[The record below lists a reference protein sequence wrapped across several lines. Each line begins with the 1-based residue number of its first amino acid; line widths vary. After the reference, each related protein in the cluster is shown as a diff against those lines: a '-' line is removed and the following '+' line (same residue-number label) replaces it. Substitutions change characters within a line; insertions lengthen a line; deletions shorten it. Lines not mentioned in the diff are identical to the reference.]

1 MATEEAGG
9 ERPAV
14 QGRGAA
20 EAAAAAEDVWQ
31 VRSPS
36 HFTVQISQVML
47 VSGGSMF
54 VLIA

>member
-14 QGRGAA
+14 QGCGAA

-47 VSGGSMF
+47 GRGRVG
-54 VLIA
+54 